1 MRELSKLKWQCRRGT
16 LELDVLL
23 TRYLETGYI
32 QATNEEQ
39 ALFVEL
45 LTFEDDFLLELLLN
59 GTATPPQKM
68 TALVQYIRKI

>member
-1 MRELSKLKWQCRRGT
+1 MCELSKLKWQCRRGT

-23 TRYLETGYI
+23 TRYLETGYA
-32 QATNEEQ
+32 QATDEEQ

-59 GTATPPQKM
+59 DTAKSPPKM
-68 TALVQYIRKI
+68 IALVQYIRKT